1 MNLSLSA
8 VRAAARSSLQRALSA
23 WMLAALTLAA
33 APAAAQQSVLLAVD
47 TRLNRVMT
55 LSPFDGTVL
64 NANFITDAGPSGL
77 YDLQTPRA
85 AIQVN
90 NEIWVT
96 DQGPNA
102 NAIFRFDHDGGFLGR
117 IGGNTAGGGLSNVRG
132 IRFIDGVVYAVNAGT
147 DNGAPGPSIVRI
159 ATDGTILGSFSTLAG
174 GGTIGASPWDVMSF
188 GGGLLVSDGTSRA
201 LQQYAL
207 DGTHTGALTAAF
219 NNIPQQMQLRANGN
233 ILASANGSQPTGSF
247 GLYEFSGSGA
257 LVARWTGTPGLG
269 VRGVYE
275 LGNGRYLIS
284 EAGGLNPA
292 RGLGTIDPTGPQNT
306 SNFSLILG
314 EINGGWISPAVLT
327 PVPEPASLALMAGGL
342 VALWS
347 VALLRRRAQARASSA
362 RIAPITAA

>member
-1 MNLSLSA
+1 MKRLSTLLHSC
-8 VRAAARSSLQRALSA
+8 VAAALLALGC
-23 WMLAALTLAA
+23 
-33 APAAAQQSVLLAVD
+33 AQAMAQEVLLAVD

-55 LSPFDGTVL
+55 LDPFSGAVL
-64 NANFITDAGPSGL
+64 NPHFITDAGPSGP

-147 DNGAPGPSIVRI
+147 TNDAPGPSIVRI

-174 GGTIGASPWDVMSF
+174 GGTIGAQPWDVISF

-201 LQQYAL
+201 LQQYSL
-207 DGTHTGALTAAF
+207 DGTYTGALTAAF

-233 ILASANGSQPTGSF
+233 ILASANGSQPLASF
-247 GLYEFSGSGA
+247 GLYEFSSTGTQLAS
-257 LVARWTGTPGLG
+257 WTGTPGLG
-269 VRGVYE
+269 VRGVFE
-275 LGNGRYLIS
+275 LGNGQYLIS
-284 EAGGLNPA
+284 ESGGLSTE
-292 RGLGTIDPTGPQNT
+292 RGLGTIDPTGAQNN

-314 EINGGWISPAVLT
+314 QVNGGWISPAVLT

-342 VALWS
+342 
-347 VALLRRRAQARASSA
+347 LLLLGVRRRAQARASSV